1 MSIVFR
7 DPNMPINPPGPPWPT
22 FQTFKTAQCLVSN
35 LFLEKYGAGRPLT
48 LLLNAPLRVWSCVQ
62 VYKKDERTFEDYRDV
77 AFDVASVVALFFPK
91 GRKFSMVLDAVA
103 EFTRIWFKPT
113 EPKKKS
119 GIQFREPLDC
129 TVYENALKCLGLTEE
144 EARDK
149 DVLERRYQATYT
161 HEKERR
167 DWFRE
172 KKHGPLLKF
181 AEMKLHEK
189 HVSYRTILARHHNE
203 M

>member
-1 MSIVFR
+1 MMTAPISKHNGCYLTHPPQVEENKQETSLVPFIQPDTI
-7 DPNMPINPPGPPWPT
+7 DPVELEEALSFDSFKNWAYSTASSLFEGVKSLWP
-22 FQTFKTAQCLVSN
+22 Q
-35 LFLEKYGAGRPLT
+35 
-48 LLLNAPLRVWSCVQ
+48 
-62 VYKKDERTFEDYRDV
+62 KKET
-77 AFDVASVVALFFPK
+77 
-91 GRKFSMVLDAVA
+91 
-103 EFTRIWFKPT
+103 
-113 EPKKKS
+113 KKS

>member
-1 MSIVFR
+1 
-7 DPNMPINPPGPPWPT
+7 
-22 FQTFKTAQCLVSN
+22 
-35 LFLEKYGAGRPLT
+35 
-48 LLLNAPLRVWSCVQ
+48 
-62 VYKKDERTFEDYRDV
+62 
-77 AFDVASVVALFFPK
+77 
-91 GRKFSMVLDAVA
+91 MVLDAVA

-149 DVLERRYQATYT
+149 DVLERRYQSCYN
-161 HEKERR
+161 HEKERV
-167 DWFRE
+167 DWCKE
-172 KKHGPLLKF
+172 KNHPFLKKF
-181 AEMKLHEK
+181 EIMLHETET
-189 HVSYRTILARHHNE
+189 SYRTILARHHNE